1 MKKFLILLT
10 FFFAI
15 KFEAGESPVTDDDVN
30 KLFTAMIV
38 AGSLA
43 FIVAYNSQTANEP
56 DSNDYMF
63 YDKQNNSIIFLETS
77 GLENFEI
84 NFSNQVTQDMI
95 LTNNLFA
102 EEDLYIGFKY
112 RF

>member
-10 FFFAI
+10 FFFAV
-15 KFEAGESPVTDDDVN
+15 KFEAGEPPVTDDDVN

-43 FIVAYNSQTANEP
+43 FIVASYSNSADEP
-56 DSNDYMF
+56 DSSDYVF
-63 YDKQNNSIIFLETS
+63 YDKHNNSVIFLKDS
-77 GLENFEI
+77 GLENLEI
-84 NFSNQVTQDMI
+84 NFSNQVTKSMI
-95 LTNNLFA
+95 QTNNLFA
-102 EEDLYIGFKY
+102 EDNLYIGFKY